1 MILGEVMAIA
11 GNFQLRPD
19 DYRERG
25 YSAFV
30 EVAPWD
36 QFAAGV
42 SSLVTH
48 RELDTVTACR
58 SR

>member
-1 MILGEVMAIA
+1 MAIA

-58 SR
+58 AR